1 MTSEETMF
9 PERAQRHTLRRGAA
23 CRASTEGIPAAP
35 HDGKGGP
42 A

>member
-9 PERAQRHTLRRGAA
+9 PERAQRHTRRGDPTG
-23 CRASTEGIPAAP
+23 RP